1 MYFSFYQGFENRNP
15 AEEGGEGCRME
26 EGPLDWGVGTEH
38 NYVIPYNHVIIA
50 TKLDFMRAISF
61 MTYFTVRHES

>member
-1 MYFSFYQGFENRNP
+1 
-15 AEEGGEGCRME
+15 ME

-38 NYVIPYNHVIIA
+38 HYDIPYNHVIIA
-50 TKLDFMRAISF
+50 SKVDFARAVAT